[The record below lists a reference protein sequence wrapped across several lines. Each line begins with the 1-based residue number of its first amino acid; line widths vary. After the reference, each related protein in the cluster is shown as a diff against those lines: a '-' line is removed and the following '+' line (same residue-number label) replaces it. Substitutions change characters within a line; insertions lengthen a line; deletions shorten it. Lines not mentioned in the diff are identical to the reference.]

1 MGLAPGQFWFLEMWQ
16 RLAYYFQ
23 SGRSTDYE
31 QQRAAILAQAPIPI
45 IWLFGKTGSGK
56 SSLIRYLTGATEAEI
71 GNGFRPQTRHTQQ
84 YAFPDDQAP
93 LIKFLD
99 TRGLGEAHYDHAAD
113 IEQLQ
118 QDSHLMVVTVRAMDH
133 SLDELKETW
142 EQVRRCRPQRPVLL
156 VLTALHDA
164 YPGQPHPAD
173 RGADTRWPD
182 NLQRS
187 IELQKSRFAGLY
199 DKVVE
204 IDLTTPDEQL
214 EPTDYR
220 GRSLKEALLDLLP
233 AAYRHTLSCLENVSQ
248 ALDDLSRRRC
258 APIIMAHSVLAA
270 STAAFPLPWVDIP
283 AVFAIQTHLAKK
295 IADVYQQPLDK
306 ANLAKIMGVVGGAVA
321 VQAGL
326 RQGLKFIP
334 YVGMAANAAST
345 FGITYAAGW
354 AWQWYFTQRLQGH
367 LPTNEELKRQFRD
380 QLQTGAQLWSVSSQG
395 SP

>member
-1 MGLAPGQFWFLEMWQ
+1 MWNP
-16 RLAYYFQ
+16 LAYYFQ

-31 QQRAAILAQAPIPI
+31 QQRAAILAQAPIPV

-56 SSLIRYLTGATEAEI
+56 SSVIQYLTGASGAEI
-71 GNGFRPQTRHTQQ
+71 GNGFQPQTRHTHL
-84 YAFPDDQAP
+84 YSFPDDQTP
-93 LIKFLD
+93 LVKFLD

-118 QDSHLMVVTVRAMDH
+118 QDSHLVVVTIRAMDH

-142 EQVRRCRPQRPVLL
+142 QHIRSCRPQRPVLL
-156 VLTALHDA
+156 VLTALHDG
-164 YPGQPHPAD
+164 YPGQPHPQD
-173 RGADTRWPD
+173 FGAGPDWPAS
-182 NLQRS
+182 LRRS
-187 IELQKSRFAGLY
+187 IDLQKSRFAGLY

-204 IDLTTPDEQL
+204 VDLTTPDDQL
-214 EPTDYR
+214 EPRDYR
-220 GRSLKEALLDLLP
+220 GRLLKEALLELLP
-233 AAYRHTLSCLENVSQ
+233 ATYRHTLSCLDHVEQ

-270 STAAFPLPWVDIP
+270 STAAFPIPWVDIP

-306 ANLAKIMGVVGGAVA
+306 ANLAKIMGIVGGAVA

-345 FGITYAAGW
+345 FGITYAAGC
-354 AWQWYFTQRLQGH
+354 AWQWYFTERLQGH
-367 LPTNEELKRQFRD
+367 LPSIEELKQQFRN
-380 QLQTGAQLWSVSSQG
+380 QLQTGARLWSVHPQG
-395 SP
+395 SS

>member
-1 MGLAPGQFWFLEMWQ
+1 MWNQ
-16 RLAYYFQ
+16 IAYYFQ

-31 QQRAAILAQAPIPI
+31 QQRAAILAQAPIPV

-71 GNGFRPQTRHTQQ
+71 GNGFQPQTKHTRL
-84 YAFPDDQAP
+84 YAFPDEQAP
-93 LIKFLD
+93 LVKFLD

-113 IEQLQ
+113 IAKLQ
-118 QDSHLMVVTVRAMDH
+118 HESHLVVVTIRAMDH
-133 SLDELKETW
+133 SLDELKDTW
-142 EQVRRCRPQRPVLL
+142 QQIRNCRPQRPILL

-164 YPGQPHPAD
+164 YPGQPHPED
-173 RGADTRWPD
+173 RGASTLWPD

-199 DKVVE
+199 DKVIEV
-204 IDLTTPDEQL
+204 DLTTPEDQL
-214 EPTDYR
+214 EPQDYR
-220 GRSLKEALLDLLP
+220 GRLLKEALLELLP
-233 AAYRHTLSCLENVSQ
+233 AAYRHTLSCLENVEQ

-270 STAAFPLPWVDIP
+270 STAAFPIPWVDIP
-283 AVFAIQTHLAKK
+283 AVFAIQTHLAKT

-306 ANLAKIMGVVGGAVA
+306 ANLAKIMGIVGGAVA

-334 YVGMAANAAST
+334 YVGMAVNAAST

-367 LPTNEELKRQFRD
+367 LPTNDELKNQFRN
-380 QLQTGAQLWSVSSQG
+380 QLQTGAKLWSVHPQG
-395 SP
+395 SS